1 MEQQFRKL
9 IDEFC
14 DLTGLD
20 EADAIKE
27 GKSFNVDDVECAVI
41 YHDHITPEAIYCYI
55 DFGLPPANQLN
66 EVYKELLKANYLQ
79 FASIKATF
87 SLSPH
92 TGHVVLVTVIQL
104 IEATGKLLVDQFSH
118 HAQQALAW
126 RDHFFLFDSCSS
138 EASLPNNNRIPFS

>member
-1 MEQQFRKL
+1 MERQFQQL

-14 DLTGLD
+14 RLTGLD
-20 EADAIKE
+20 EPKAIKE

-41 YHDHITPEAIYCYI
+41 YHEHITPEAVYCYI
-55 DFGLPPANQLN
+55 DYGLPPADQLN
-66 EVYKELLKANYLQ
+66 EVYNELLKANYLQ

-92 TGHVVLVTVIQL
+92 TGHIILVTALQL
-104 IEATGKLLVDQFSH
+104 AEANGKMLIDQFSH

-126 RDHFFLFDSCSS
+126 RQHFFLLDAHPS
-138 EASLPNNNRIPFS
+138 EASLPFNHRIPFS